1 MTQLLFVLLLA
12 QDIET
17 KNEQARALAA
27 QGNATAAAE
36 LWRQIHKQSPTFFP
50 AAFNLGYFHFTR
62 QEFKEAKPYL
72 EAATKAQP
80 NDFNARFLLGQ
91 VYAALNQSDNAIRQW
106 RAALAIQPNHTKLL
120 GILAI
125 EYEKGDYFEEAAKT
139 AKRLL
144 ALNPDD
150 PTTNLLAIKAAQ
162 KAQDPTGPELAA
174 KAAQKFPNSA
184 QLQFEQAWYEQRSGQ
199 ATNAAQHLQRAI
211 ELDPNYDEPHYFLGG
226 ILLDQGKLDEATQ
239 HLEKAVSLRPNYT
252 AASVALG
259 RALMEQERF
268 EEAIKVLESAAQQS
282 PNHPQPH
289 LMLSRLYY
297 RTGNL
302 EKSQSAKQKSL
313 QLRRT
318 NATLMETRQS
328 RPFKP

>member
-1 MTQLLFVLLLA
+1 MNTLFLLLLLA
-12 QDIET
+12 QDIES

-27 QGNATAAAE
+27 QGKAPAAAE

-62 QEFKEAKPYL
+62 KEFKEAKPYL
-72 EAATKAQP
+72 EAATKSQP

-91 VYAALNQSDNAIRQW
+91 VYAALNQSDDAIRQW
-106 RAALAIQPNHTKLL
+106 RAALAIQPKHDKLP

-125 EYEKGDYFEEAAKT
+125 EFDKAGYFEEAVKA
-139 AKRLL
+139 AHQNLL
-144 ALNPDD
+144 LHPDD
-150 PTTNLLAIKAAQ
+150 LNSHLLLIRAYQHAQNSVGGIYARQATN
-162 KAQDPTGPELAA
+162 
-174 KAAQKFPNSA
+174 KFPNSA
-184 QLQFEQAWYEQRSGQ
+184 QAHFELAWFLQRNGQ
-199 ATNAAQHLQRAI
+199 STNAAQHLQRAI

-226 ILLDQGKLDEATQ
+226 ILLDQGQLNEAIQ
-239 HLEKAVSLRPNYT
+239 HLEKAVQLRPNYT

-268 EEAIKVLESAAQQS
+268 DEAIKVLESAAQQS
-282 PNHPQPH
+282 PDHPQPH

>member
-1 MTQLLFVLLLA
+1 MTKLLLFLVLA
-12 QDIET
+12 QDIES

-27 QGNATAAAE
+27 QGNPAAAAE

-62 QEFKEAKPYL
+62 KEFAEAKPYL
-72 EAATKAQP
+72 EAATKSQP

-91 VYAALNQSDNAIRQW
+91 VHAALNQSDDALRQW
-106 RAALAIQPNHTKLL
+106 RAALAIQPNHAKLL
-120 GILAI
+120 GILTI

-144 ALNPDD
+144 ALNPND
-150 PTTNLLAIKAAQ
+150 PTTHLLAIKAAQ
-162 KAQDPTGPELAA
+162 KAQDPAGPELA
-174 KAAQKFPNSA
+174 KNAAIKFPNNP
-184 QLQFEQAWYEQRSGQ
+184 QLQFEQAWYEQRNGQ
-199 ATNAAQHLQRAI
+199 TNDATQHLQRAI
-211 ELDPNYDEPHYFLGG
+211 ELDPNYDEPQYFLGG
-226 ILLDQGKLDEATQ
+226 ILLDQGKLSEAIP
-239 HLEKAVSLRPNYT
+239 HLEKAVTLRPNYT

-259 RALMEQERF
+259 RALMEIERYDD
-268 EEAIKVLESAAQQS
+268 AIKVLEAAANQS

-297 RTGNL
+297 RQGNL
-302 EKSQSAKQKSL
+302 EKSQAAKQKSL
-313 QLRRT
+313 QLRRN

-328 RPFKP
+328 RSYR

>member
-1 MTQLLFVLLLA
+1 MTKLLLILVLA

-27 QGNATAAAE
+27 QGNPAAAAE

-62 QEFKEAKPYL
+62 KEFAEAKPYL
-72 EAATKAQP
+72 DAATKSQP

-91 VYAALNQSDNAIRQW
+91 THAALDQSDDAIRQW
-106 RAALAIQPNHTKLL
+106 RAALALQPNHAKLL
-120 GILAI
+120 GILTI
-125 EYEKGDYFEEAAKT
+125 EYEKGDYYEEAAKT

-144 ALNPDD
+144 ALNPND
-150 PTTNLLAIKAAQ
+150 PTTHLLAIKAAQ
-162 KAQDPTGPELAA
+162 KSQDPAGPELAKSA
-174 KAAQKFPNSA
+174 TKQFPNHP
-184 QLQFEQAWYEQRSGQ
+184 QLQFEQAWYEQRNGQ
-199 ATNAAQHLQRAI
+199 TADAAQHLQRAI

-226 ILLDQGKLDEATQ
+226 ILLDQGKLTEAIP
-239 HLEKAVSLRPNYT
+239 HLEKAIAIRPNYT

-259 RALMEQERF
+259 RALMEQENF
-268 EEAIKVLESAAQQS
+268 EEAIKVLEAAANQT

-297 RTGNL
+297 RQGNL
-302 EKSQSAKQKSL
+302 EKSQAAKQQSL
-313 QLRRT
+313 KLRR
-318 NATLMETRQS
+318 NNPTLIETRQS